1 MLINDWCEW
10 LFHVTTM
17 RRIAFILAAVAA
29 LLATAQTHYEGS
41 ISVGGKAGATFSRI
55 NFNPTVQQSMLPGIT
70 AGVMFR
76 YIEEKHFGLVAE
88 LNLTQRGWREKLEE
102 SAYTYSHNFSYLELP
117 IMTHI
122 FFGNQRVKGFFN
134 LGPELN
140 VMIGDGIKSNF
151 AYQDAGG
158 LDYFINNT
166 RHIEQMTMEIERR
179 FDYGICAGA
188 GMEINLNSRHSLLLE
203 GRFYYGLT
211 DVFPNHKTDIFS
223 SSNSMTVGVTLG
235 YFYRL
240 K

>member
-1 MLINDWCEW
+1 MRQLTLII
-10 LFHVTTM
+10 T
-17 RRIAFILAAVAA
+17 AFFA
-29 LLATAQTHYEGS
+29 LLATAQTHYEGT
-41 ISVGGKAGATFSRI
+41 IAVGGKAGASLSRV
-55 NFNPTVQQSMLPGIT
+55 NFNPSVEQTMLPGMT

-76 YIEEKHFGLVAE
+76 YVEEKNFGLIAE
-88 LNLTQRGWREKLEE
+88 LNLTQRGWKENFEE
-102 SAYTYSHNFSYLELP
+102 SDYRYSHRFSYLELP

-140 VMIGDGIKSNF
+140 VMLGNGINSNF
-151 AYQDAGG
+151 SYEEADG
-158 LDYFINNT
+158 LDYFIDDT
-166 RHIEQMTMEIERR
+166 RHIEQMTMKVNNR
-179 FDYGICAGA
+179 FDYGICGGA
-188 GMEINLNSRHSLLLE
+188 GMEINLNPKHSLLLE

-223 SSNSMTVGVTLG
+223 SSNSMSITVTLG

>member
-1 MLINDWCEW
+1 MRQLTLII
-10 LFHVTTM
+10 T
-17 RRIAFILAAVAA
+17 AFLA
-29 LLATAQTHYEGS
+29 LLATAQTHYEGT
-41 ISVGGKAGATFSRI
+41 IAVGGKAGASLSRV
-55 NFNPTVQQSMLPGIT
+55 NFNPSVEQTMLPGMT

-76 YIEEKHFGLVAE
+76 YVEEKNFGLIAE
-88 LNLTQRGWREKLEE
+88 LNLTQRGWKENFEE
-102 SAYTYSHNFSYLELP
+102 SDYRYSHRFSYLELP

-140 VMIGDGIKSNF
+140 VMLGNGINSNF
-151 AYQDAGG
+151 SYEEADG
-158 LDYFINNT
+158 LDYFIDDT
-166 RHIEQMTMEIERR
+166 RHIEQMTMKVNNR
-179 FDYGICAGA
+179 FDYGICGGA
-188 GMEINLNSRHSLLLE
+188 GMEINLNSKHSLMLE

-223 SSNSMTVGVTLG
+223 SSNSMSITVTLG